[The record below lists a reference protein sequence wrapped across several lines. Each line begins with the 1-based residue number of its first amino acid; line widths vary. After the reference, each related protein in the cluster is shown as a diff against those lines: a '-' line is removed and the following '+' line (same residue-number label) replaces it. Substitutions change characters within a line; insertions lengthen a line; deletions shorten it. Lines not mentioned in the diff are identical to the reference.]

1 MLLSLENGIDFLQ
14 CFAFCFHPIQ
24 ILDGISVMFISFFII
39 FEEILTIKTNVTI
52 SHEPLMMYVFHVIF
66 VSAMGMTN
74 VRSKLKQ
81 TTLA

>member
-24 ILDGISVMFISFFII
+24 VLDGISIKFVSFLITS
-39 FEEILTIKTNVTI
+39 EEILTIRTNVTI
-52 SHEPLMMYVFHVIF
+52 SHDPLMMYVFHVIF

-74 VRSKLKQ
+74 VRSKLE
-81 TTLA
+81 